1 MKRDASF
8 VIVRKSDG
16 QAVMETFS
24 ARVAERVNKDKYE
37 AVPIL
42 DYLEQLNAKI
52 KAEAA

>member
-8 VIVRKSDG
+8 VIVRKEDG
-16 QAVMETFS
+16 KAIMETFS
-24 ARVAERVNKDKYE
+24 RRVADNVNKEKYE

-42 DYLEQLNAKI
+42 DYLERLNAKI